1 MLSHRARR
9 SDRIAQLAVILSL
22 KTFVRLH
29 SAANKKFKQNPFFF
43 FSQTQVVTTFRDVAG
58 IL

>member
-43 FSQTQVVTTFRDVAG
+43 SQTQVVTTFRDAAG